1 MNIFETTI
9 ISLILILFPLLV
21 CILYEAYNKTYDL
34 EKNELCLDFA
44 LISSFYLILK
54 YSPLNV
60 EMPLLLINI
69 PLIIGYIKGRK
80 LGFAVINFIIIV
92 YMFDKFNYSL
102 FLLAIEYSIYY
113 LLYKLL
119 KNKKRIIFIN
129 LFMFIKIT
137 FYLFYGLI
145 YDNLLNSFST
155 LKKHVVTII
164 LFIIITKIVF
174 FIIKKASI
182 VLKFEKDYKDFQKEK
197 ELRLSLFKITHEI
210 KNPITVCKGYLDM
223 FDVENKNQSRNYI
236 NILKNEMNRI
246 LILLEDF
253 LTIDKIKIKK
263 EIIDL
268 NLLLEEVTN
277 SFYPLLKEKNIKKQI
292 YIDKDELYIMA
303 DYNRLNQV
311 LINIIKNSIEAM
323 DQKGILKINTV
334 IDKTNINIIIQ
345 DNGIGISDENK
356 AKMKE
361 PFFTTKQKGTG
372 LGIYLSQQIIKAHEG
387 EIHYS
392 SKINEGTCVTVTL
405 PYKKI
410 EL

>member
-1 MNIFETTI
+1 MNIFETI
-9 ISLILILFPLLV
+9 LISLILILFPLLV

-54 YSPLNV
+54 YSPINV
-60 EMPLLLINI
+60 EIPFLLINI

-80 LGFAVINFIIIV
+80 LGFFVINFIIII
-92 YMFDKFNYSL
+92 YMFDKFNYPL
-102 FLLAIEYSIYY
+102 YLLLVEYSIYY
-113 LLYKLL
+113 ILYRIL

-129 LFMFIKIT
+129 LFILIKV
-137 FYLFYGLI
+137 LFYIFYALL
-145 YDNLLNSFST
+145 YDNLLNSFSN
-155 LKKHVVTII
+155 LKKHIITII
-164 LFIIITKIVF
+164 LFIIINKIVF
-174 FIIKKASI
+174 FIIKKAATI
-182 VLKFEKDYKDFQKEK
+182 LKFEKDYKDFQKEK

-253 LTIDKIKIKK
+253 LTIDQIKIKK

-277 SFYPLLKEKNIKKQI
+277 SFSPILKEKNIKKEI
-292 YIDKDELYIMA
+292 HIDKDELYIIA

-323 DQKGILKINTV
+323 DQKGLLKINTIV
-334 IDKTNINIIIQ
+334 NKSNIKIIIE
-345 DNGIGISDENK
+345 DNGIGISEENQI
-356 AKMKE
+356 KMKE

-372 LGIYLSQQIIKAHEG
+372 LGVYLSQQIIKAHEG
-387 EIHYS
+387 EITYS
-392 SKINEGTCVTVTL
+392 SKKNEGTCVTVIL